1 MKYKTKAIKSFLLLM
16 SIMLVIT
23 GCGLLELGSKNK
35 STKEPLKDY
44 PELSER
50 VKGTLEERYN
60 QKFEI
65 DRIAFLNQIDVF
77 VLYCNPVDDKELEFR
92 VKTGGKYGES
102 LWDEY
107 GKLKTDHEIGKY
119 YKPIIKE
126 KLPYKLVS
134 NPNFITYTDWGRIP
148 SAKELLEDESQKT
161 KIYLNIY
168 IFEDVIENDKEE
180 FLNGVL
186 ELIRILEKQDL
197 KESKVIIEIYN
208 EDFFKGIDPEWL
220 MEETDWLSHNIF
232 EVPDRYKDIIKT
244 RDSHEYRQNLQDGF
258 HIESE
263 NYKQINNIKDI
274 EDRVWLND

>member
-1 MKYKTKAIKSFLLLM
+1 MRYKVKSFKIFLIISLTLLM
-16 SIMLVIT
+16 IT

-44 PELSER
+44 PELSKR
-50 VKGTLEERYN
+50 VKDTLKERYHQN
-60 QKFEI
+60 FEI
-65 DRIAFLNQIDVF
+65 DRIAFLNQIDVY

-107 GKLKTDHEIGKY
+107 GKLKTDHEIEKY

-148 SAKELLEDESQKT
+148 SAKELLDEESQNT

-168 IFEDVIENDKEE
+168 VFEDVLEKDKEK

-186 ELIRILEKQDL
+186 ELIRILEEQDL
-197 KESKVIIEIYN
+197 KESKIKIKLYN
-208 EDFFKGIDPEWL
+208 EEFFEGIDPEWL

-232 EVPDRYKDIIKT
+232 DAPEGVETDVFK
-244 RDSHEYRQNLQDGF
+244 YRKQAYLIYSINSSDY
-258 HIESE
+258 E
-263 NYKQINNIKDI
+263 QINNIKDI
-274 EDRVWLND
+274 ENRVWLND